1 MYSALSAADPYTM
14 SSDRNLINRRN
25 VKMPVDKNY
34 TNCREFFL
42 MEVETRVT
50 AMAMLVLGMN
60 DISDDPMKN
69 IPPTLESP
77 GILKKIYLGKTSNM
91 IYNDYICESEKA
103 TKIMKAILT
112 QEEVRYS
119 TVL

>member
-1 MYSALSAADPYTM
+1 
-14 SSDRNLINRRN
+14 
-25 VKMPVDKNY
+25 MPVDKNY
-34 TNCREFFL
+34 TNCR
-42 MEVETRVT
+42 
-50 AMAMLVLGMN
+50 AMATLVLGMN
-60 DISDDPMKN
+60 DISDDPTKN

-77 GILKKIYLGKTSNM
+77 GILKKIYLGKISNM

-119 TVL
+119 TVLLKKNQELLSPKLTLFFLLPYLTNR